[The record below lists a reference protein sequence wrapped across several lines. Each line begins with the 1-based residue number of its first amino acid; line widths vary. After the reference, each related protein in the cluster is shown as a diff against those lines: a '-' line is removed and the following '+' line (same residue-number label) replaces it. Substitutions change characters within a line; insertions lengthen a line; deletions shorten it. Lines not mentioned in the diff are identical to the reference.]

1 LQIDPLENA
10 AATNLGVIEAQAGNL
25 EQARRLWEEAFYR
38 APDNMAIGLSL
49 SEVLWQEGKQAQAR
63 EELTRMLEF
72 NPDFPEAE
80 NLLRE
85 WSRDSSDSVRH

>member
-1 LQIDPLENA
+1 MQIDPLENA

-25 EQARRLWEEAFYR
+25 EQAVRLWEAFYR

-85 WSRDSSDSVRH
+85 WSRDSSDSVRQ